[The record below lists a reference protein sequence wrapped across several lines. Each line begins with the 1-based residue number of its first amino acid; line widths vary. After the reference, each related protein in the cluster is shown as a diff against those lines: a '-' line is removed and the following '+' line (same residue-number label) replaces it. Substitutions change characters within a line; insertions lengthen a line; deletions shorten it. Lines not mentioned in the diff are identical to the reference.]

1 MTPDRRQRVLQLYH
15 QALGCDP
22 EQRGAFIREA
32 CDGDEDVRR
41 DVETLLAQDP
51 PSDFLSSPTAS
62 VGDLIGRQLGPYLIE
77 SQLGAGG
84 MGEVFRARDTTLG
97 REVAI
102 KVLPAVYS
110 SDPERRS
117 RFEREARVLATLNH
131 PHIGAIYGLEHADG
145 VPALILEL
153 VDGET
158 LTQHLKSGAL
168 GPGRGLPVAHAVA
181 VAQQIAEALDA
192 AHDRGIV
199 HRDLKPGN
207 VVFTADG
214 SVKVL
219 DFGLAKAMSE
229 SDVEPAAGGDPH
241 RDGAG
246 HAGLH
251 EPRAGQG
258 REGRQ
263 ARRHLGVRLRAVRD
277 AGGSAAVRG
286 RDGRRDAGRGAPSTN
301 RPWKALPSDT
311 PAGVRMVL
319 TRCLEKDPKQRVRD
333 IGDVRLALAGAFTS
347 DATVPPPPLPV
358 AVARPLWR
366 RAVPVLAA
374 LVIGALVT
382 AIAMRVQELASGAAG
397 HAAVARGHG
406 TSRAERQRRRTR
418 SDHHSRWVACGLR
431 RRRRPADLRACAG
444 QPGAAIACH
453 RSRAEKSVR
462 VARWPVGGLCRGL
475 VRL

>member
-1 MTPDRRQRVLQLYH
+1 
-15 QALGCDP
+15 
-22 EQRGAFIREA
+22 
-32 CDGDEDVRR
+32 
-41 DVETLLAQDP
+41 
-51 PSDFLSSPTAS
+51 
-62 VGDLIGRQLGPYLIE
+62 
-77 SQLGAGG
+77 

-158 LTQHLKSGAL
+158 LTQHLKSGAQA
-168 GPGRGLPVAHAVA
+168 PGRGLPVAHAVA
-181 VAQQIAEALDA
+181 VAQQIAEALEA

-229 SDVEPAAGGDPH
+229 SDVEPHRGRDPH
-241 RDGAG
+241 RDGDG
-246 HAGLH
+246 HPGLH

-277 AGGSAAVRG
+277 AGGPA
-286 RDGRRDAGRGAPSTN
+286 RRSRARPPPRRWRRCSITN
-301 RPWKALPSDT
+301 PLEGLPSDT

-347 DATVPPPPLPV
+347 DAAPPAAIRCCRDAAHV
-358 AVARPLWR
+358 ATRCSRVWR
-366 RAVPVLAA
+366 R
-374 LVIGALVT
+374 
-382 AIAMRVQELASGAAG
+382 
-397 HAAVARGHG
+397 
-406 TSRAERQRRRTR
+406 
-418 SDHHSRWVACGLR
+418 
-431 RRRRPADLRACAG
+431 
-444 QPGAAIACH
+444 
-453 RSRAEKSVR
+453 
-462 VARWPVGGLCRGL
+462 
-475 VRL
+475 